1 MRALLLAVA
10 ATLLLAAPA
19 AAAPQWLQ
27 PVDLAGPTDNYIADV
42 AVAADGTTLVA
53 FSESNAG
60 SVRVAARVRRPGE
73 GFGPR
78 MEVSPGNLEAG
89 SPSVAVD
96 GQGNFTVAFV
106 VDDPTSQVR
115 ARRLP
120 AGAGA

>member
-78 MEVSPGNLEAG
+78 MEVSPANLEE
-89 SPSVAVD
+89 
-96 GQGNFTVAFV
+96 
-106 VDDPTSQVR
+106 
-115 ARRLP
+115 ARR
-120 AGAGA
+120 ASQSMGKGTSRSR